1 MRPCCNCVILLTQQ
15 MLELVETVD
24 ACTPSRPAAAAHR
37 SSWRWVRYNY
47 LRDYS
52 CLRILFRCFKKA
64 WPPPG
69 AVLRQQDVSATVAH
83 WSGYCVRSPNSS
95 KYSGA
100 NTLPNDA
107 ELSSSIV
114 LILPYALPFTLR
126 MLVTIHGVG
135 QYNGDGRPMS
145 FVGRTRTAAR

>member
-1 MRPCCNCVILLTQQ
+1 
-15 MLELVETVD
+15 MLELVETVE

-83 WSGYCVRSPNSS
+83 RSGYCVRSPNSG